1 MERLKKEI
9 RKKQDHLTGLNLND
23 QNLMKA
29 INCPVIPVAGYVMNV
44 FNLGKCDLDGLDMTV
59 KSIMDRRKIME
70 DNQAMRDYIQ
80 RETKVAE
87 G

>member
-9 RKKQDHLTGLNLND
+9 RKKLDHLTGLNLND

-29 INCPVIPVAGYVMNV
+29 INCPVIPVTGYVMNV

-87 G
+87 D

>member
-9 RKKQDHLTGLNLND
+9 RKKLDHLTGLNLND

-29 INCPVIPVAGYVMNV
+29 INCPVIPVTGYVMNV

-80 RETKVAE
+80 REMKVAE
-87 G
+87 D